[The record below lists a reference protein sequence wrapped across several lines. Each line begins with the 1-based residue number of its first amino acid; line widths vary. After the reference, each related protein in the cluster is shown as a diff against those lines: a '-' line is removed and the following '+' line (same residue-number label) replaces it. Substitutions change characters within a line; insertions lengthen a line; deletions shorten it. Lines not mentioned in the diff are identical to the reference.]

1 MFELLSLIII
11 ERGEED
17 KRTHGL
23 VGGSFEAPGEKVLE
37 PWGRGE
43 RRVISVTE
51 KLREIQQRQTNGE
64 TEAEFKKK
72 EGEEARGKGRK
83 KGSCRG
89 WGGSD

>member
-51 KLREIQQRQTNGE
+51 KLWEIQQRQTNGE
-64 TEAEFKKK
+64 TEAEF
-72 EGEEARGKGRK
+72 
-83 KGSCRG
+83 
-89 WGGSD
+89 